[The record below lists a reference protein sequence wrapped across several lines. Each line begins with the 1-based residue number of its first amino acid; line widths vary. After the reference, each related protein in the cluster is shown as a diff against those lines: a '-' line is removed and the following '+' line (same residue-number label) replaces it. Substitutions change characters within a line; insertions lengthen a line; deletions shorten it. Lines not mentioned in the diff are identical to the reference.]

1 MYQALYRKYRPT
13 KFDQVVGQ
21 KIVVQTLK
29 NSIKNN
35 KLTHA
40 YLFTG
45 PRGTGKTSI
54 AKILAKTINFLN
66 LKDVTPCD
74 ECVNCIQYNKK
85 QMIDV
90 IEIDAASNNGVDEI
104 RELKSKVNL
113 VPNTGKY
120 KIYIIDEV
128 HMLTVGAFNA
138 LLKTLEEPPSHIV
151 FILATTEPQKIPAT
165 ILSRCQRFD
174 FKKIPDELILNHL
187 KEVTNVENIN
197 ITDDALKELAR
208 LADGGMRDALSMLD
222 QVSSFTDK
230 EITPQDVHEINGTL
244 AAEDI
249 KELVVSLIEKDV
261 SKVLKIINQYDKN
274 GKNLA
279 KLIEEIMLFMKNILM
294 YKNAFEYFKENN
306 SNYQLYDIDIEQ
318 KFVIKGIEILN
329 ETLGMMKQSVNQKI
343 ILETSMIKLISQEG
357 LEEVSSSHIQKPK
370 LEVKNLEAK
379 TLNIDKNIPDKTTE
393 ENNITKKIKEEIEDK
408 ILDKVNQ
415 KIKEELKKVKEIRIN
430 NALSSFNKRN
440 FLEFKND
447 LEQIRNLILNPEYN
461 YEASMVLDGKLKAVG
476 DEYLI
481 FVYDTEHISD
491 LFNEKLLTIEKMFK
505 KVYNKDYKIIST
517 YLDEWNVIKDDFNN
531 KKREFKHIDD
541 NINIEEILNSNEKTS
556 VNNDIDQLFDN
567 IVEYN

>member
-54 AKILAKTINFLN
+54 AKILAKTINCLN
-66 LKDVTPCD
+66 LKDATPCD

>member
-54 AKILAKTINFLN
+54 AKILAKTINCLN